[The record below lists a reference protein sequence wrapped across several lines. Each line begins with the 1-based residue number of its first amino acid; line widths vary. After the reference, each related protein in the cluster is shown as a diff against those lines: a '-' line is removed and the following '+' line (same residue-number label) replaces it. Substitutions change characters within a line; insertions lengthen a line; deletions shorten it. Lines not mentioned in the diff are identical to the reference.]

1 MRAMLWTPQGAVI
14 KQLLNLDRF
23 PLDRPDS
30 PGGRALIA
38 RCRQELRESGMFSL
52 ARLIRSE
59 ALGRCVA
66 EVEPLLETAAFTHR
80 REHNV
85 YFDDGIRDLDAGHP
99 ALRRFRTTNYTVC
112 GDQIPASAIAR
123 MYEWQPLIDFL
134 AAVTDKPRLYPM
146 ADPLARINVMAYR
159 AGDELNWHFDRSEFT
174 TTCLLQA
181 PLSGGEFQYRSGL
194 RSASDP
200 NYDGVGR
207 LLSGDD
213 DRVRTLPLAP
223 GTLNV
228 FKGRNTA
235 HRVTAVGGDRAR
247 IIAVFSYY
255 ETPDVTFSD
264 TERLG
269 FYGRRGEIE

>member
-1 MRAMLWTPQGAVI
+1 MR
-14 KQLLNLDRF
+14 QLLDLDRF
-23 PLDRPDS
+23 ALDRPDS
-30 PGGRALIA
+30 EGGKALIA
-38 RCRQELRESGMFSL
+38 RCRRELRESGMFSL
-52 ARLIRSE
+52 ARLIRPE

-66 EVEPLLETAAFTHR
+66 EVEPLLQTAAFTHC
-80 REHNV
+80 REHNI
-85 YFDDGIRDLDAGHP
+85 YFDDGIRGLDAGHP
-99 ALRRFRTTNYTVC
+99 ALRRFRTTNHTVC
-112 GDQIPASAIAR
+112 ADQIPASPIAR

-134 AAVTDKPRLYPM
+134 AAVMDKPRLYPM

-181 PLSGGEFQYRSGL
+181 PLSGGEFQYRSAL
-194 RSASDP
+194 RSDSDP

-207 LLSGDD
+207 LLSGADD
-213 DRVRTLPLAP
+213 GVRTLPLAP

-235 HRVTAVGGDRAR
+235 HRVTAVDGDRAR

-269 FYGRRGEIE
+269 FYGRTGEIE